1 MIPVDSVTQLHKK
14 KSRAYI
20 AKCLRDS
27 DNAINA
33 ICAPLVPRTSAGTA
47 TNTKLLEA
55 ERSLHTRH
63 SPLDAAATSSASERN
78 IHEKCGF
85 AYFCCGN

>member
-1 MIPVDSVTQLHKK
+1 MIPVDSVTQLRRR

-20 AKCLRDS
+20 AKALRDS

-33 ICAPLVPRTSAGTA
+33 ICAPLTPHNSELAA